1 MPTARKSGT
10 DPAVAAVE
18 PDASSIP
25 VLPGEDPW
33 TAAELAEVREELVAE
48 VARMERAIRIAQ
60 AELEELLREGSDGA
74 GRDPADVGSSNFE
87 RDQEMSL
94 AQNAREM
101 LDQSQLALRLFDEG
115 HYGTCEACGQPIGKA
130 RLQVFPR
137 ATMCVACKQREERR

>member
-87 RDQEMSL
+87 RDQEVSL
-94 AQNAREM
+94 VANVLEM
-101 LDQSQLALRLFDEG
+101 AEQLRLAIHLFDNGE
-115 HYGTCEACGQPIGKA
+115 YGLCEVCGQPIGKG

-137 ATMCVACKQREERR
+137 ATLCVTCKQREERR